1 MGIFGDRF
9 TKIEEIEKRRS
20 ASTADLRFFAKKEA
34 RRGKMPVCAICGPH
48 SKWQRGPKVL
58 FHLLVLIY
66 RKNDS

>member
-1 MGIFGDRF
+1 M
-9 TKIEEIEKRRS
+9 
-20 ASTADLRFFAKKEA
+20 RFFAKKEA